1 MPFNCFP
8 CHKTCI
14 RHFCCIGIRMAST
27 IVGKSGRV
35 YVRSEVLQ
43 HRKDPKLS
51 IFKAESQDQSFVVKR
66 VSRPFLNLSLRLAAE
81 FSASRRLRMHVDCNE
96 EELILVYPYYKTTL
110 LDLIRED
117 PNISDKARKTIL
129 RHTGEAIQELHSK
142 DWIHIDIKPDN
153 ILVDC
158 TCNEDNAKT
167 VTNVALGDFDI
178 AFKLEKGALL
188 QTPHA
193 IGNAMWRSPEGQT
206 GRGVTKASDIFS
218 FGLVVSCALP
228 CLSVLSKR
236 STLSFCVQCI
246 YALGAGEVLLINN
259 YQELVELGMSAEQ
272 EILVRHF
279 SYFGPAND
287 GLFKQVADEDWSN
300 ALMAA
305 SQMAKVAVEDQPELR
320 FELWG
325 QELGS
330 EAQKIDIWNDKA

>member
-1 MPFNCFP
+1 
-8 CHKTCI
+8 
-14 RHFCCIGIRMAST
+14 MAST

-218 FGLVVSCALP
+218 FGLV
-228 CLSVLSKR
+228 
-236 STLSFCVQCI
+236 CI